1 MPKATPKADSRT
13 LVDQFLDRIK
23 NNRVAA
29 VVIIVCIG
37 VGALASLT
45 DSTRKLSE
53 ALSSLYKPEL
63 AGEWT
68 SDTAAFYPVGPE
80 VMRLRLLE
88 TAGGQV
94 LGSVRFSDPQKASP
108 PREDSRARA

>member
-53 ALSSLYKPEL
+53 ALSSFSKPGL

-68 SDTAAFYPVGPE
+68 SDTAAFYPC
-80 VMRLRLLE
+80 R
-88 TAGGQV
+88 
-94 LGSVRFSDPQKASP
+94 S
-108 PREDSRARA
+108 